1 MVLNEAG
8 GKAISAPPQQSQ
20 TCLYD
25 LIMNSFNHRHSLFP
39 RFSFLAVGMGRGG
52 PWERGCHRRRQLPW
66 SPGGVLPS
74 SRLMGMCRWMG

>member
-1 MVLNEAG
+1 MKGTNEG
-8 GKAISAPPQQSQ
+8 GEAISAPPQQSQ

-25 LIMNSFNHRHSLFP
+25 LIMNSLNHRHSLFP

-52 PWERGCHRRRQLPW
+52 PGNEVAIDEGNCPGVR
-66 SPGGVLPS
+66 GGVLPS